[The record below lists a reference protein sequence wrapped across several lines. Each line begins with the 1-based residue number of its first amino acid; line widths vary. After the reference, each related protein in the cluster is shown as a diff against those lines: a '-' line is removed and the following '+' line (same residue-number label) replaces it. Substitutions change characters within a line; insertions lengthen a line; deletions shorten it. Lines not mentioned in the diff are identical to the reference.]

1 MQLQDMIDRIN
12 IVVSEIENK
21 EICELSA
28 IDLNWLDVLKDV
40 LNYHEELTRKYLR
53 LERTLKH
60 LKWGLEGLNEI

>member
-1 MQLQDMIDRIN
+1 MQHQDMIDRIN

-40 LNYHEELTRKYLR
+40 LNYHEELRRKYLR

>member
-1 MQLQDMIDRIN
+1 MQPQDMIDRIN

-40 LNYHEELTRKYLR
+40 LNYHEELKRKYLR
-53 LERTLKH
+53 LERTLKY

>member
-40 LNYHEELTRKYLR
+40 LNYHEELTRQYLR